1 MLTFIP
7 TFRSGLSREDSAP
20 SCSEKKAM
28 SDQEKFQQCSH
39 SITAKLHHSLD
50 HQGEKVEAD
59 MVTACRALE
68 DISRECVG
76 HLAACLDQED
86 LDITRKLHVDRQT
99 EYFTRLLGLTL
110 DCQDEDYHRDEASTD
125 TLVDIMTEVD
135 EEEDEEEKEEEEDEE
150 DERNKKKSQPLEE
163 SRRNTASKVTQETAE
178 FEKSFSESSYVNFL
192 LLLYSPIKLLL
203 L

>member
-1 MLTFIP
+1 MLLTFIP
-7 TFRSGLSREDSAP
+7 TFRSGLSREDSSP

-125 TLVDIMTEVD
+125 TLLDIMT
-135 EEEDEEEKEEEEDEE
+135 EEDEEEKEDEEDEE

-192 LLLYSPIKLLL
+192 LLLYSPIKILLL
-203 L
+203 